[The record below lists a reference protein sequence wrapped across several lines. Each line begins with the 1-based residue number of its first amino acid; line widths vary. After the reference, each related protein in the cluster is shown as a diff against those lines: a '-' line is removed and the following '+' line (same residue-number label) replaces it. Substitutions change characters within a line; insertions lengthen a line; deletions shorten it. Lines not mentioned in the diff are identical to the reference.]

1 MVERNVMVGY
11 LRICIFVL
19 GAAVVAPQ
27 ISIAQTGQSGF
38 DPWPSDTS
46 NGPYGY
52 ADDYDPPPEIS
63 PNAERWR
70 YSFHNGHWWYFTP
83 QRKWLYWSQGR
94 WVDYLPPGRSNTPPY
109 IQPPV
114 PQRSTVRRRLFNG
127 PYNAYRYNAAPAPF
141 GGGGFYYGQT
151 GFGAY

>member
-1 MVERNVMVGY
+1 MAERNAMVGS
-11 LRICIFVL
+11 LRIFIFVL
-19 GAAVVAPQ
+19 ATALGVPQ

-38 DPWPSDTS
+38 EPWPQ
-46 NGPYGY
+46 GPSGY
-52 ADDYDPPPEIS
+52 TDEYDPPPDIS

-94 WVDYLPPGRSNTPPY
+94 WVDYLPPGRSNTPPF

-114 PQRSTVRRRLFNG
+114 PQRSTIRRRLFNG
-127 PYNAYRYNAAPAPF
+127 PYSAHRYNPPIGPF
-141 GGGGFYYGQT
+141 GGGGFYSGQT
-151 GFGAY
+151 GFGVY